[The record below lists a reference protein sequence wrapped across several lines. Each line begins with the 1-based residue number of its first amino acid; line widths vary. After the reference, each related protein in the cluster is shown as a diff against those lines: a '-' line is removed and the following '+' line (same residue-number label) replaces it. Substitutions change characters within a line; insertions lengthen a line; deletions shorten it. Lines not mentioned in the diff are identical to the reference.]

1 MYNSPLRPLGR
12 GLVDAYQILMPEK
25 GEAPDRIEDFHA
37 DICGRTVTVS
47 CTLPRDPDDEALNM
61 LLVYYGKEELSSV
74 YPFRISEMIPGDVFA
89 GSFELPEYGTVY
101 RMAAAATDR
110 AGNVARLSD
119 EVSVNV
125 VENNPPVIEPVDGTS
140 MTLHSH
146 EAGMLYFY
154 ITDPE
159 GHSMTASFEPVPE
172 DGVMRVVEVTEDTV
186 ALRVDGPR
194 MKPGYYSLNFTV
206 TDDYGAFSS
215 LPVNI
220 RVLEN
225 NPPEVRDDVLPGV
238 VFGSKMESSATFP
251 WYDFFEDLDGEVP
264 AISLIVENESVA
276 AASVNNYGNIVITP
290 MSYGQ
295 TWVGITASDAAGKTA
310 SFRLC
315 VVVRDGTDA
324 MDLYPNPVV
333 DTLNIRVGEE
343 SVSGSVIITG
353 VSGMVVYEAEVEDM
367 SVFYPLKVDMSGVQ
381 AGIYIVTVKCG
392 NTVVKKNVA
401 KL

>member
-1 MYNSPLRPLGR
+1 M
-12 GLVDAYQILMPEK
+12 
-25 GEAPDRIEDFHA
+25 
-37 DICGRTVTVS
+37 
-47 CTLPRDPDDEALNM
+47 
-61 LLVYYGKEELSSV
+61 
-74 YPFRISEMIPGDVFA
+74 
-89 GSFELPEYGTVY
+89 
-101 RMAAAATDR
+101 
-110 AGNVARLSD
+110 
-119 EVSVNV
+119 
-125 VENNPPVIEPVDGTS
+125 
-140 MTLHSH
+140 
-146 EAGMLYFY
+146 
-154 ITDPE
+154 
-159 GHSMTASFEPVPE
+159 
-172 DGVMRVVEVTEDTV
+172 
-186 ALRVDGPR
+186 
-194 MKPGYYSLNFTV
+194 
-206 TDDYGAFSS
+206 
-215 LPVNI
+215 
-220 RVLEN
+220 
-225 NPPEVRDDVLPGV
+225 RDDVLPGV

>member
-1 MYNSPLRPLGR
+1 
-12 GLVDAYQILMPEK
+12 
-25 GEAPDRIEDFHA
+25 
-37 DICGRTVTVS
+37 
-47 CTLPRDPDDEALNM
+47 
-61 LLVYYGKEELSSV
+61 
-74 YPFRISEMIPGDVFA
+74 
-89 GSFELPEYGTVY
+89 
-101 RMAAAATDR
+101 MA
-110 AGNVARLSD
+110 
-119 EVSVNV
+119 
-125 VENNPPVIEPVDGTS
+125 
-140 MTLHSH
+140 
-146 EAGMLYFY
+146 
-154 ITDPE
+154 
-159 GHSMTASFEPVPE
+159 ASFEPVLE

-186 ALRVDGPR
+186 ALRVDGTR

-215 LPVNI
+215 LPVDI
-220 RVLEN
+220 TVLEN
-225 NPPEVRDDVLPGV
+225 NPPEVKDDVLPGV
-238 VFGSKMESSATFP
+238 VFGSEMEPSVTLP

-295 TWVGITASDAAGKTA
+295 TKVGISASDAAGKTA

-315 VVVRDGTDA
+315 VVVRDETA
-324 MDLYPNPVV
+324 VVDLYPNPVV

-353 VSGMVVYEAEVEDM
+353 VSGMVIYEAEVEDM